1 MKHLNTYKI
10 FESDTYKDP
19 IDVESDV
26 IDFREKFGSNRRVEN
41 VEHML
46 KKLVDENPTMSDN
59 WDIYEIYNTNDI
71 GLNTGKGLVLV
82 KAING
87 GHARVKASNIINNI
101 EIYATGFYTAVKIDK
116 KVHELRIKSL
126 EDQLQKLKNIQ

>member
-1 MKHLNTYKI
+1 MRHLNTYKI
-10 FESDTYKDP
+10 FESDDLKDP

-26 IDFREKFGSNRRVEN
+26 IDFREKFGSNRRIEN

>member
-26 IDFREKFGSNRRVEN
+26 IDFREKFGSNRRIEN

-46 KKLVDENPTMSDN
+46 KKMVDENPTMSDN

-71 GLNTGKGLVLV
+71 GLNTGKGLVFV

-87 GHARVKASNIINNI
+87 AHARVKASNIINNI

-126 EDQLQKLKNIQ
+126 EDQLQKLKDIK

>member
-1 MKHLNTYKI
+1 MRHLNTYKI
-10 FESDTYKDP
+10 FESDDLKDP

-26 IDFREKFGSNRRVEN
+26 IDFREKFGSNRRIEN

-59 WDIYEIYNTNDI
+59 WDIYEIYNADDY
-71 GLNTGKGLVLV
+71 GRKTGDTLVLV

-116 KVHELRIKSL
+116 KTYELRIKSL
-126 EDQLQKLKNIQ
+126 ENQLKKLKDIK